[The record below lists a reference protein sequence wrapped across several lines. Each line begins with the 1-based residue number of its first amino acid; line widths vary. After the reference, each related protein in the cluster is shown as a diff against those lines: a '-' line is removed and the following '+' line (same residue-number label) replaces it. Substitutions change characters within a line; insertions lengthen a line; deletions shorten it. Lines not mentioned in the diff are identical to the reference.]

1 MEKFYNF
8 SKEIN
13 ESLNVILAFGA
24 FSFED
29 IKCDNKRER
38 IEVAS
43 LDKASY
49 VLIEHKDYKNIT
61 ISFVIEINNTKDLA
75 KFINVQCTKTFEED
89 EKGNISKLQVLYKT
103 NSIDQTSI
111 ELLNII
117 KTL

>member
-8 SKEIN
+8 SKAIN
-13 ESLNVILAFGA
+13 EALNIILAFGG
-24 FSFED
+24 FSFKD
-29 IKCDNKRER
+29 IKCDTIRER

>member
-13 ESLNVILAFGA
+13 EALQTILAFGN
-24 FSFED
+24 FSFKD
-29 IKCDNKRER
+29 IKCDNKREI
-38 IEVAS
+38 IEVAL
-43 LDKASY
+43 LDKAY
-49 VLIEHKDYKNIT
+49 VLIEHQNYKNIT
-61 ISFVIEINNTKDLA
+61 ISFVIEIINTKDLA
-75 KFINVQCTKTFEED
+75 KFLNIQCVKTFEED
-89 EKGNISKLQVLYKT
+89 EKGNINKLQVLYKT

>member
-8 SKEIN
+8 SKAIN
-13 ESLNVILAFGA
+13 EALNVILAFGG
-24 FSFED
+24 FSFQD
-29 IKCDNKRER
+29 IKCGNRRES

-49 VLIEHKDYKNIT
+49 IRIEHKDYKNIT
-61 ISFVIEINNTKDLA
+61 ITFVIEINNTKDLA

-89 EKGNISKLQVLYKT
+89 EKGNINKLQVLYKS